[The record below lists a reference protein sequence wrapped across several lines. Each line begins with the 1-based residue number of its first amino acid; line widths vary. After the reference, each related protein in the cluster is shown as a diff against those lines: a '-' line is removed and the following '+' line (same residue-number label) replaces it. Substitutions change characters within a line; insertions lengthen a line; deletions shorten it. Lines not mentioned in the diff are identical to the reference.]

1 MASAEQTAK
10 ELARLKEVGKWK
22 MEAGDATDDFTT
34 KYIPAKVAAG
44 AQKAMEK
51 AASASEQVV
60 GTSQGT
66 IESGDSAATD
76 RASTAPS
83 SAIIGK
89 EPGVGDHASSAAAE
103 AVNAVAGK
111 ADEATKQVVGKSTR
125 IHESTASEASDS
137 ASSVASSLGPSASS
151 IASKAPKKVYGGAM
165 AQNVLGQKPILDD
178 VISDDDDA
186 SYSEKMQDMVKQAGA
201 HYADVTKA
209 VSEALVGATTSQG
222 AVESASSVADDQYS
236 RALSAASSVLYG
248 SETGAVESAT
258 SVAAGRYAQAVA
270 A

>member
-1 MASAEQTAK
+1 MLTWRTSS

-44 AQKAMEK
+44 AQKAMDM
-51 AASASEQVV
+51 ASSASQEVV

-66 IESGDSAATD
+66 VDSMVSEATD
-76 RASTAPS
+76 KASNAASSVS
-83 SAIIGK
+83 SAVVGTD
-89 EPGVGDHASSAAAE
+89 PGIADQASSKVADAVPGSSTPMTESASSAA
-103 AVNAVAGK
+103 
-111 ADEATKQVVGKSTR
+111 
-125 IHESTASEASDS
+125 
-137 ASSVASSLGPSASS
+137 SSVISSASS

-165 AQNVLGQKPILDD
+165 AQKVVGQKPILDD

-186 SYSEKMQDMVKQAGA
+186 TYSEKMQDMVNQAGDQ
-201 HYADVTKA
+201 YADITKA
-209 VSEALVGATTSQG
+209 VSEALMGATTTQG
-222 AVESASSVADDQYS
+222 TLESASSVADDQYS

>member
-1 MASAEQTAK
+1 MLTWRTSS

-44 AQKAMEK
+44 AQKAMDM
-51 AASASEQVV
+51 ASSASQEVV

-66 IESGDSAATD
+66 VDSMVSEATD
-76 RASTAPS
+76 KASNAASSVS
-83 SAIIGK
+83 SAVVGTD
-89 EPGVGDHASSAAAE
+89 PGIADQASSKVADAVSIMSDAVPGSSTPMTESASSAA
-103 AVNAVAGK
+103 
-111 ADEATKQVVGKSTR
+111 
-125 IHESTASEASDS
+125 
-137 ASSVASSLGPSASS
+137 SSVISSASS

-165 AQNVLGQKPILDD
+165 AQKVVGQKPILDD

-186 SYSEKMQDMVKQAGA
+186 TYSEKMQDMVNQAGDQ
-201 HYADVTKA
+201 YADITKA
-209 VSEALVGATTSQG
+209 VSEALMGATATQG
-222 AVESASSVADDQYS
+222 TLESASSVADDQYS